1 MACIAAADAV
11 CFLGESIGFWIQTG
25 AFFLSALAGVAVIFN
40 NNHRARQRA
49 TVDLS
54 LAETN
59 NKDLQLAKDKI
70 IEYQGQNANFK
81 EFACDS
87 VKYKEQNTYIAL
99 LLNHHE
105 FIATGI
111 KEGVFDEEIYKRMR
125 RSILLKDYKE
135 LTTYIEQLRE
145 SWRRPTLFTEFEW
158 LCKRWENSPIP
169 KDLPWHRRVKNYL
182 GM

>member
-1 MACIAAADAV
+1 LACDVAAESAW
-11 CFLGESIGFWIQTG
+11 FLGESIGFWIQTG

-59 NKDLQLAKDKI
+59 NKALQEAKDKI
-70 IEYQGQNANFK
+70 AEYQGQNANFK
-81 EFACDS
+81 EFACES
-87 VKYKEQNTYIAL
+87 AKYKDQNAHITM

-145 SWRRPTLFTEFEW
+145 SMRRPTLFMEFEW
-158 LCKRWENSPIP
+158 LCKRWEESPIP
-169 KDLPWHRRVKNYL
+169 RNLPWHRRVKNRL